1 MTDDKPQERK
11 APAWTGVLDSKGEDP
26 PLPVEELEDPV
37 RLRSVVQSLLL
48 VADGPL
54 SPAQLTELLGIDTDW
69 TVVRDVLLG
78 WQQELEREDAG
89 IRLDKVGGG
98 YRLRTATASAP
109 WVRAMTGRR
118 PVRLSRAALETM
130 AIVAYRQP
138 ITRSDVDNV
147 RGVDSSVVLRSLLEK
162 DLVRILGRKEEPGR
176 PMIYGT
182 TRKFLEVFGLE
193 GIKELPSLKEFTELA
208 VTEQEELFKD
218 DPSLEEPPVPDEVAG
233 DQDDNPAE

>member
-11 APAWTGVLDSKGEDP
+11 APAWVGVLDSKGEDP
-26 PLPVEELEDPV
+26 PLPVEELEDPA
-37 RLRSVVQSLLL
+37 RLRSVIQSLLL

-54 SPAQLTELLGIDTDW
+54 TPPQLTQLLGIDQDSAA
-69 TVVRDVLLG
+69 VRDVLLG
-78 WQQELEREDAG
+78 WQQELERDGAG

-98 YRLRTATASAP
+98 YRLRTAIPNAP
-109 WVRAMTGRR
+109 WVRAMTGLR

-138 ITRSDVDNV
+138 VTRSEVDDV

-182 TRKFLEVFGLE
+182 TRKFLEVFGLD

-218 DPSLEEPPVPDEVAG
+218 DSPLEEPPASEEAAG
-233 DQDDNPAE
+233 EHDDDPAE

>member
-1 MTDDKPQERK
+1 VTDDKPQERK
-11 APAWTGVLDSKGEDP
+11 APAWVGVLDSKGEDP
-26 PLPVEELEDPV
+26 PLPVEELEDPA
-37 RLRSVVQSLLL
+37 RLRSVIQSLLL

-54 SPAQLTELLGIDTDW
+54 TPPQLTQLLGIDQDSAA
-69 TVVRDVLLG
+69 VRDVLLG
-78 WQQELEREDAG
+78 WQQELERDGAG

-98 YRLRTATASAP
+98 YRLRTAIPNAP
-109 WVRAMTGRR
+109 WVRAMTGLR

-138 ITRSDVDNV
+138 VTRSEVDDV

-182 TRKFLEVFGLE
+182 TRKFLEVFGLD

-218 DPSLEEPPVPDEVAG
+218 DSPLEEPPASEEAAG
-233 DQDDNPAE
+233 EHDDDPAE